1 MKKTFT
7 MLLLL
12 CSLCSVSFANEQEV
26 VASFKAFVA
35 DLVTPVEATY
45 GNGYYEVIDGSEGYF
60 KTRNYVFTYTYDIK
74 KSDSVMYPYIG
85 ILEVSNQIEYSK
97 RYMYEIEAR
106 KATDI
111 DFTSKQERR
120 YIYKYD
126 NGKWIGK
133 VAYFEILGEWQ
144 TTDNFSLDVFKC
156 KQN

>member
-1 MKKTFT
+1 MKKIFT

-60 KTRNYVFTYTYDIK
+60 KTRNYGFTYTYDIK

-111 DFTSKQERR
+111 EFTSKRERR
-120 YIYKYD
+120 YI
-126 NGKWIGK
+126 
-133 VAYFEILGEWQ
+133 
-144 TTDNFSLDVFKC
+144 
-156 KQN
+156 

>member
-1 MKKTFT
+1 M
-7 MLLLL
+7 
-12 CSLCSVSFANEQEV
+12 
-26 VASFKAFVA
+26 
-35 DLVTPVEATY
+35 D
-45 GNGYYEVIDGSEGYF
+45 
-60 KTRNYVFTYTYDIK
+60 
-74 KSDSVMYPYIG
+74 